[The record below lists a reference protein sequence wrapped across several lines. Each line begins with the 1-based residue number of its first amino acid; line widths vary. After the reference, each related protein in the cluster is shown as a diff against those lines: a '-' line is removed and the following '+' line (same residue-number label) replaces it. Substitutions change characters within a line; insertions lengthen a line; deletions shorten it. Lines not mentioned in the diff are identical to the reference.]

1 MRVVLGASNDFN
13 CPNECGLYSSKDK
26 IGPILHA
33 SCTAMDNK
41 KCRNEFGG
49 SIDYKLQEENEKAE
63 ENKNNFRIVGGK
75 KYANALPWMVESTG

>member
-1 MRVVLGASNDFN
+1 
-13 CPNECGLYSSKDK
+13 
-26 IGPILHA
+26 
-33 SCTAMDNK
+33 MDNK